1 MTRTSDGYA
10 QTQQLFADAL
20 QSSTEPHP
28 VLEHFAG
35 SSDSH
40 SRKLALYRGN
50 LHAAWSNALDN
61 AYPVLKTLV
70 GNDFF
75 AGLAIFYGKAMPSQA
90 GDLTHFGERLG
101 EFLRTFAPAADYPYF
116 ADLARLEWALH
127 RAYYARDVVP
137 WSIDQ
142 WMKVDSEQLLDATIQ
157 VHPACALVSSPYAIT
172 RIWQAHQGDSGI
184 ALPDDVNQPSH
195 GLVVRERWRPTV
207 LDMTPAAHALFDR
220 LMAGRSLGDA
230 LDEALVIDPLFDFA
244 GQWRTWIAMQAV
256 TGASMRAAASAN

>member
-1 MTRTSDGYA
+1 MTRTSDSYA

-20 QSSTEPHP
+20 QSSTELQS

-35 SSDSH
+35 AGDSH
-40 SRKLALYRGN
+40 ARKLALYRGN
-50 LHAAWSNALDN
+50 LHATWGKALEN

-70 GNDFF
+70 GDDFF
-75 AGLAIFYGKAMPSQA
+75 TGLAIFYGKAIPSQA

-101 EFLRTFAPAADYPYF
+101 EFLQTFAPAADYPYF
-116 ADLARLEWALH
+116 SDLASLEWALH

-157 VHPACALVSSPYAIT
+157 VHPACALVSSAYAIT
-172 RIWQAHQGDSGI
+172 RIWQAHQGDGGV
-184 ALPDDVNQPSH
+184 ALPGDVNQPSH

-207 LDMTPAAHALFDR
+207 LEITPAAYAFFER
-220 LMAGRSLGDA
+220 LMAGRPLGDA
-230 LDEALVIDPLFDFA
+230 LDEAFAVDPLFDFA

-256 TGASMRAAASAN
+256 TGASMQAAAPTN